1 MRMSISLSPRPHSL
15 SPDARPRRIAGAGT
29 GALIGGATGAVI
41 GGAAGGTAGSA
52 VAGGL
57 IGAAGGAIIGAAT
70 TPRYCRCAHGI
81 GALDSACGAEQLR
94 REYP

>member
-1 MRMSISLSPRPHSL
+1 MRISILVVGAAAL
-15 SPDARPRRIAGAGT
+15 ALAGCQTTQDRRAGT
-29 GALIGGATGAVI
+29 GALIGGATGAII

-70 TPRYCRCAHGI
+70 TPRYYCNARTASGRWIRVRC
-81 GALDSACGAEQLR
+81 
-94 REYP
+94 